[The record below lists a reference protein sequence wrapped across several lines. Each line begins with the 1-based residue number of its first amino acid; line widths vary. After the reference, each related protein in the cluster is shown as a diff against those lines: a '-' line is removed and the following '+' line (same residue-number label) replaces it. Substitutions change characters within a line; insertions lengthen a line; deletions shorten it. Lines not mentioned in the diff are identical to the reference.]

1 MLKDTLESRND
12 KVMVPSYVD
21 VNAINSA
28 FITVRPTYN
37 CKTQGTVLQWK
48 QAIVQGAAFSYKKN
62 KVKEH
67 VPELFINPL
76 LHIHANNKAS
86 WYFIHNNFI

>member
-1 MLKDTLESRND
+1 METGHCS
-12 KVMVPSYVD
+12 
-21 VNAINSA
+21 
-28 FITVRPTYN
+28 
-37 CKTQGTVLQWK
+37 
-48 QAIVQGAAFSYKKN
+48 GAAFSYKKN